1 MSIRRAAAKSTFFEG
16 GSRFIAA
23 APFDHIPVYV
33 RAGSIIPTG
42 PDIEYTA
49 QEQDG
54 SLHLM
59 VFGGR
64 DASFTLY
71 EDDGLTYA
79 YEKGEYST
87 IPMKWDDKARTL
99 TIGTRNGT
107 FKGMKETRR
116 ITASL
121 NMPEGTHDILAQ
133 VEYDGSE
140 TVIRF

>member
-1 MSIRRAAAKSTFFEG
+1 MKNIYLALAFLATAVTALAG
-16 GSRFIAA
+16 G
-23 APFDHIPVYV
+23 APARCGAD
-33 RAGSIIPTG
+33 
-42 PDIEYTA
+42 
-49 QEQDG
+49 
-54 SLHLM
+54 
-59 VFGGR
+59 
-64 DASFTLY
+64 FTLY

-99 TIGTRNGT
+99 TIGARNGA

-133 VEYDGSE
+133 VEYDGNE